1 MTAAIGSD
9 LAGKVAFVTGGGTG
23 IGGAVALRLAARGVH
38 VAIAGRRLEPLE
50 AIAEQSGAWAV
61 QCDVGSTESV
71 DDAIQNV
78 VERFGGLDI
87 VVNNAGISQ
96 RASVEDLDDEG
107 WHSMIEINLTGPARV
122 VRAAA
127 PHLRARGG
135 GAIVNVASVGALFA
149 ARKSVAYSTTKAGL
163 LGLTRSMALDL
174 GPAGIRVNTLC
185 PGWVDTP
192 MAGKAS
198 AAAGHIHDL
207 DDQRA
212 RELLVRNNPIRRMAD
227 PDEIASCVEFLV
239 SGAASFVTGA
249 MLVADGGQTIVDVG
263 TLGLNR

>member
-1 MTAAIGSD
+1 MTAPIGSD

-38 VAIAGRRLEPLE
+38 VAIVGRRLEPLE
-50 AIAEQSGAWAV
+50 AVAEQSGAWAV
-61 QCDVGSTESV
+61 QCDVGSTASVESAV
-71 DDAIQNV
+71 QQV
-78 VERFGGLDI
+78 VERFGRIDI
-87 VVNNAGISQ
+87 VVNNAGIAQ
-96 RASVEDLDDEG
+96 RAGVEELDDEG
-107 WHSMIEINLTGPARV
+107 WSSMIEINLTGPARV
-122 VRAAA
+122 ARAAV
-127 PHLRARGG
+127 PHMRARGG

-163 LGLTRSMALDL
+163 LGLTRSMAMDL
-174 GPAGIRVNTLC
+174 GPVGIRVNTLC

-198 AAAGHIHDL
+198 TAAGQIHDL
-207 DDQRA
+207 DEAQS